1 MTANDTSKLLKI
13 CGGVTWTPRAVW
25 VIFSDG
31 SIYIGSTHS
40 NAHDVQ
46 HTYDN
51 NFAGHSCLHFPRSQE
66 QVEAIGPYATKHQ
79 STIDAGWATTQRM
92 K

>member
-1 MTANDTSKLLKI
+1 MGRHAENSLSRRDAYVV
-13 CGGVTWTPRAVW
+13 VTAVW

-51 NFAGHSCLHFPRSQE
+51 NFAGHSCLHFPRTQE